1 MRREWSHVKAPQWL
15 QDSRITYTGTPP
27 APAPPGTKGATAA
40 ADSTA
45 TATTATAPPPSVT
58 LSCPYVLRPL
68 EPLDTV
74 PKLGDLPFDSAW
86 ERFSGAYYVKMPSLA
101 QMVEWVW
108 LDCLRDK
115 L

>member
-15 QDSRITYTGTPP
+15 QDSRITYTESPATPP
-27 APAPPGTKGATAA
+27 PPSADGAT
-40 ADSTA
+40 DSTA
-45 TATTATAPPPSVT
+45 TTTNTTATPPPSVT
-58 LSCPYVLRPL
+58 LSCPYVLRAL